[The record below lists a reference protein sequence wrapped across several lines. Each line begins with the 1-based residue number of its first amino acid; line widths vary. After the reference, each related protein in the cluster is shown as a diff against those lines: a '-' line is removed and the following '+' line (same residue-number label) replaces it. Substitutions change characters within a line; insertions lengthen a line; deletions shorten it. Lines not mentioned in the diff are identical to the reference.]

1 MTYVPG
7 PQRLQFAKAVEQ
19 VVYHCG
25 RAGGAQRDGVVMR
38 VSIGVMGSRL
48 CAAVK
53 EPGLRV
59 RCSLLRED
67 LKFRG
72 TP

>member
-25 RAGGAQRDGVVMR
+25 KAGGGARRDGVVMR

-48 CAAVK
+48 YAAVK

-59 RCSLLRED
+59 RY
-67 LKFRG
+67 
-72 TP
+72 